1 MRSALLLAL
10 LLQSPELIR
19 IQGHVHDAT
28 GFPLAG
34 ATVEIDGSLHGVSDQ
49 QGLFELAIPTGSRP
63 VIRVSLPGFDAYEAT
78 LEMRET
84 TRLDVTLTISPIVD
98 RVTVT
103 APDRD
108 ANPERP
114 FEVEPLHAYRTP
126 GTQGDLFRSLQTFPG
141 LAAPDGTA
149 GLFVRGGDVSEVM
162 FTMDGGVIA
171 HPYRYETPG
180 GGYRGA
186 VDPMLITGLSFST
199 GGFSARYGN
208 ALSAIVDMRGPEHPQ
223 VPEVTGTVSLAGAS
237 ASMALPVTPHLG
249 IRAAVNR
256 TFTRFLF
263 AVNGSPRHFDP
274 PPDGWDGSGGMT
286 WSLGRGGRIK
296 AFGLQQHDEVG
307 VELEQDAFV
316 GLLRSSSDHR
326 FTSVRWDGRV
336 GGWTAAASVA
346 TDTYERGTRAGV
358 LNLTIVDRATSW
370 RLDLEPRPLARTLW
384 RLGANG
390 TFVNTTQT
398 GVIPFRGG
406 DFIGAG
412 GTSRFDSAVHDSF
425 AGMFAEQMFSIGG
438 ASLTAGAR
446 VDRFVDAAATTVDPR
461 LNLRIPLGGRRAL
474 RLASGLYHQAPA
486 ASYYDRVRGAQR
498 LQPMRAIHYIVGYE
512 TGRKS
517 EGLYFR
523 AESYVKRY
531 TRLPLEDANSG
542 YVSDGYGSAQ
552 GVDVFGRWLWNGVE
566 IRGTTSWLRAQRRWT
581 PVDQRDRY
589 ELPSGSWPA
598 DFEIPWSAQLVL
610 NVPVGRSVSA
620 GASWRSAAG
629 RPHTPIL
636 GGIRGVNGVLPLFG
650 PLNSER
656 LPRYER
662 LDLSVSWLRPAGG
675 GAALFFASVDNAL
688 GRNNFFE
695 YSYAPD
701 YSSRRP
707 VYSAAPRSFFAGM
720 TFRR

>member
-1 MRSALLLAL
+1 MLLAL
-10 LLQSPELIR
+10 LLQNPDLVR
-19 IQGHVHDAT
+19 IQGSVHDAT
-28 GFPLAG
+28 GLPLAG
-34 ATVEIDGSLHGVSDQ
+34 ATVEIDGALHGVSDQ
-49 QGLFELAIPTGSRP
+49 RGLFELVLSSGSRP
-63 VIRVSLPGFDAYEAT
+63 VVRVSLPGFDAYEAT
-78 LEMRET
+78 HDMREAA
-84 TRLDVTLTISPIVD
+84 RLDVTLTISPVRD

-103 APDRD
+103 APIRD
-108 ANPERP
+108 ASPERP

-126 GTQGDLFRSLQTFPG
+126 GAQGDLFRALQTFPG
-141 LAAPDGTA
+141 LATPDGTA

-162 FTMDGGVIA
+162 FTIDGGVIA

-180 GGYRGA
+180 GGFRGA

-208 ALSAIVDMRGPEHPQ
+208 ALSAIVEMHGPEHPQ
-223 VPEVTGTVSLAGAS
+223 VSEMTATVALAGAS
-237 ASMALPVTPHLG
+237 ASIALPVTPGLG
-249 IRAAVNR
+249 VRAAVNR

-274 PPDGWDGSGGMT
+274 PPDGWDGSGGVT

-296 AFGLQQHDEVG
+296 VFGLQQHDQVG

-316 GLLRSSSDHR
+316 GLLRSSSGHR
-326 FTSVRWDGRV
+326 FASVRWDGRV
-336 GGWTAAASVA
+336 GSWTAAVSVG
-346 TDTYERGTRAGV
+346 TDTYERATRAGV
-358 LNLTIVDRATSW
+358 LDLTIVDRATSW
-370 RLDLEPRPLARTLW
+370 RLDLEPRPLAGTVW

-390 TFVNTTQT
+390 SFVNTARS
-398 GVIPFRGG
+398 GVIPSRGG

-412 GTSRFDSAVHDSF
+412 GTSRFESAVDDSF
-425 AGMFAEQMFSIGG
+425 AGVFAEQTAMIGRV
-438 ASLTAGAR
+438 SLTAGAR
-446 VDRFVDAAATTVDPR
+446 VDRFDDAAATTVDPR
-461 LNLRIPLGGRRAL
+461 LNVRIPLGGRRAL

-486 ASYYDRVRGAQR
+486 ASYYDRIRGALR
-498 LQPMRAIHYIVGYE
+498 LRPMRAIHYIVGYE
-512 TGRKS
+512 TGRES

-531 TRLPLEDANSG
+531 TRLPLEDADRG

-552 GVDVFGRWLWNGVE
+552 GLDVFGRWLWNGVE
-566 IRGTTSWLRAQRRWT
+566 IRGTTSWLRARRRWT
-581 PVDQRDRY
+581 PVDQQDRY
-589 ELPSGSWPA
+589 ELPSGTWSA

-610 NVPVGRSVSA
+610 NVPVGRGVSA

-636 GGIRGVNGVLPLFG
+636 GGIQAVNGVLPLFG

-662 LDLSVSWLRPAGG
+662 LDLSASWLRPAAG
-675 GAALFFASVDNAL
+675 GAILFFASIDNAL

-695 YSYAPD
+695 FSYAPD

-707 VYSAAPRSFFAGM
+707 VYSAAPRSFFVGM